1 MVFINGWIL
10 LGFGLLMFYVLY
22 QWTRLD
28 FKNNIL
34 DHENRKL
41 RSQLQKELSKQTKL
55 NQGGE
60 KLK

>member
-34 DHENRKL
+34 DYENRKL
-41 RSQLQKELSKQTKL
+41 KAQLNKREGK
-55 NQGGE
+55 NNG
-60 KLK
+60 